1 MEFPSSLT
9 STERAFIHRM
19 AQSLGYISKSRG
31 YVTKNTFYLICMW
44 KKGLSRNSISVF
56 VSVCVICIQPLKSFE
71 SYNNSVIVIL
81 NTSIVNVEVQCWP
94 QSFIMFCR
102 KGSNRFLTIRKKD
115 GSETAQ
121 SIMTFSLGP
130 CSKQVIRNLL
140 QRFPMTN
147 KEITDLLPRTER
159 GMSVAVEAGG
169 QCLFYQLL
177 SMHDDWHFF
186 LKHYKLGKT

>member
-9 STERAFIHRM
+9 STERAFIHRF

-31 YVTKNTFYLICMW
+31 YVTKNLICNE
-44 KKGLSRNSISVF
+44 KRIPGLHPVA
-56 VSVCVICIQPLKSFE
+56 CIHRLQPFDSQL
-71 SYNNSVIVIL
+71 YTVIVTL
-81 NTSIVNVEVQCWP
+81 LYNWTSMWCWP
-94 QSFIMFCR
+94 QPLIVFFR

-115 GSETAQ
+115 GSEAAQ
-121 SIMTFSLGP
+121 SIMTFSLSP

-159 GMSVAVEAGG
+159 GMSVAMEAGG
-169 QCLFYQLL
+169 ECLFCQLL
-177 SMHDDWHFF
+177 LLHDYWQF
-186 LKHYKLGKT
+186 LLTALTRILDRKLQM